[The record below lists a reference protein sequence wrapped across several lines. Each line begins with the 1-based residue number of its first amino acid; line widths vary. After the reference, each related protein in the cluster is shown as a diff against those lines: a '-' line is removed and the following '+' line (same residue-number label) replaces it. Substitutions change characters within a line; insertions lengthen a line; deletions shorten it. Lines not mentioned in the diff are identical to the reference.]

1 MPNKRDAIQYVYKLA
16 PGSQTNTS
24 GALQAAMDFDPN
36 LESIYLLTDGRPTI
50 GPLVAPPQIIADV
63 VARNRFRHL
72 NINTIGFA
80 LDPQTVEFMQ
90 QLAVLGAGEFKAV
103 F

>member
-1 MPNKRDAIQYVYKLA
+1 M
-16 PGSQTNTS
+16 
-24 GALQAAMDFDPN
+24 
-36 LESIYLLTDGRPTI
+36 

-90 QLAVLGAGEFKAV
+90 QLAELGAGEFKAV